1 VEANLLK
8 DIDRIVTPPKVRT
21 GLSHLP
27 LARAPTQ
34 AMGLWC
40 RFLPGSANFPRL
52 PPAVRSIFFTCALLI
67 PCSFLQDES
76 SPTPPPPPSASQA
89 AVTKAVSSTEKP
101 APADDKSTSLFGSI
115 PTPKLPEQAAALG
128 ALKDL
133 LGKAPGVLEG
143 VLEGKDAAAGSV
155 IGRLQGLF
163 APKDVGGAAPP
174 PPKAKAAD
182 IFEDDDF
189 SAPKKV
195 NCKSLASSLS

>member
-1 VEANLLK
+1 
-8 DIDRIVTPPKVRT
+8 
-21 GLSHLP
+21 
-27 LARAPTQ
+27 
-34 AMGLWC
+34 
-40 RFLPGSANFPRL
+40 
-52 PPAVRSIFFTCALLI
+52 
-67 PCSFLQDES
+67 
-76 SPTPPPPPSASQA
+76 
-89 AVTKAVSSTEKP
+89 VTKAVSPSGE
-101 APADDKSTSLFGSI
+101 AADKVGGLFGSI

-155 IGRLQGLF
+155 VGRLQGLF

-174 PPKAKAAD
+174 PPKAKPAD

-195 NCKSLASSLS
+195 EQPPAHPSPQSESVS

>member
-1 VEANLLK
+1 
-8 DIDRIVTPPKVRT
+8 
-21 GLSHLP
+21 
-27 LARAPTQ
+27 
-34 AMGLWC
+34 M
-40 RFLPGSANFPRL
+40 
-52 PPAVRSIFFTCALLI
+52 I
-67 PCSFLQDES
+67 PFCFSQDES
-76 SPTPPPPPSASQA
+76 APPPPPPA
-89 AVTKAVSSTEKP
+89 AATPAPPAAATKAVSSDT
-101 APADDKSTSLFGSI
+101 AGDKAGGLFGSI

-143 VLEGKDAAAGSV
+143 VLEGKEAAAGSV
-155 IGRLQGLF
+155 FGRLQGLF

-195 NCKSLASSLS
+195 RQAFSFLAFH

>member
-1 VEANLLK
+1 M
-8 DIDRIVTPPKVRT
+8 PPPRPWDF
-21 GLSHLP
+21 G
-27 LARAPTQ
+27 A
-34 AMGLWC
+34 G
-40 RFLPGSANFPRL
+40 FLPGSADFPPL
-52 PPAVRSIFFTCALLI
+52 PPVVDCVVLTCALLI

-76 SPTPPPPPSASQA
+76 SPPPPLPPSASQA
-89 AVTKAVSSTEKP
+89 AATKAVSSTEKP
-101 APADDKSTSLFGSI
+101 APAPADDKSSSLFGSI
-115 PTPKLPEQAAALG
+115 STPKLPEQAAALG

-133 LGKAPGVLEG
+133 FGKAPGVLEG

-195 NCKSLASSLS
+195 KLARVLPFHFASELHVSLV